1 MTLKD
6 IPPFQ
11 RGPLIDNWQR
21 RQPICDPAEKADI
34 IAWWKAGGGWVE
46 WDWLRYKR
54 GELPVRVKVSPVP
67 KSKGVR
73 KRKAVVPKLVLNK

>member
-46 WDWLRYKR
+46 WDWLSYRR
-54 GELPVRVKVSPVP
+54 GTLPVRVKVESKP
-67 KSKGVR
+67 KSKGYR
-73 KRKAVVPKLVLNK
+73 APKAKTPEIITS